1 MVGDGVNDAPAL
13 AAADV
18 GIAMGARGSTASSEA
33 ADIVLTA
40 DRLDRLADAKVI
52 ARRSRRIA
60 VQSAGVGMGL
70 SLAAMGFAA
79 FGWLPPAVGAL
90 LQEGID
96 LAVILNALRA
106 LGGDHADLPP
116 LTHDAEEMVRRFSA
130 EHDRMRDDLSILR
143 DAAHQVAAGDLD
155 TALVSLQAADS
166 FLQDTLLPHE
176 EAEESAL
183 YPALARPLGSA
194 EATATMSRMHAE
206 IHRLAQRLHSHR
218 ELADETGAVR
228 PEQSDDLLA
237 CLYGLYALL
246 CLHFVQ
252 EEENFFVL
260 APAYLNPAEH
270 P

>member
-1 MVGDGVNDAPAL
+1 
-13 AAADV
+13 
-18 GIAMGARGSTASSEA
+18 MGARGSTASSEA

-40 DRLDRLADAKVI
+40 DRLDRLADAKLI

-79 FGWLPPAVGAL
+79 FGWLPPALGAL

-106 LGGDHADLPP
+106 LRGDHTGPPP
-116 LTHDAEEMVRRFSA
+116 LSRDAEKLVRQFSD
-130 EHDRMRDDLSILR
+130 EHDRMRDDLSVLR
-143 DAAHQVAAGDLD
+143 DTAHQVAAGDLD
-155 TALVSLQAADS
+155 AALVSLRAADA

-176 EAEESAL
+176 DAEDSAL
-183 YPALARPLGSA
+183 YPELARPLGSA

-218 ELADETGAVR
+218 ELADESGSVR
-228 PEQSDDLLA
+228 ADQADDLLA

-260 APAYLNPAEH
+260 APTFLNPAETS
-270 P
+270 